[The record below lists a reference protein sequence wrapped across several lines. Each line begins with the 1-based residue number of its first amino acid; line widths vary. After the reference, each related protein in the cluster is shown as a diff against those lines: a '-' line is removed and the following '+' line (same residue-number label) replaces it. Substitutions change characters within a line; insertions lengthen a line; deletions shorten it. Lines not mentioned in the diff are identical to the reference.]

1 MSTQATRFGSCPFRR
16 PLQAAVLLLLLALL
30 PATVSAQLTTEPS
43 VAFSYTTRSGVRRAQ
58 IRRAQIRRVFVVR
71 GRRSVRVIWVLR
83 EFPAFR
89 VGDGF
94 TVTQTSSIVGDN
106 LVWSCDVT
114 YVNPRAPGQPRSFLM
129 SINHGQS
136 TNVVRTGDV
145 VLTEGVARHFSGS
158 IRVRQGYSPPL
169 RRGVYSPLW
178 REGSLTLRI
187 DGRRESRG
195 TFTGTWT
202 WSSANPDPV
211 VTPHPPVSP
220 CSNRGSFGGG
230 GGCGNDSR
238 FQNICAPNP
247 KLETYGWRTHYSAAS
262 QSSSGC
268 SSCGGSAP
276 GTSGSDNLLNLSH
289 TFIPSNQASIGSSSP
304 GVYYNFDQ
312 RIEFYDAGGDQ
323 IATLFDPISRRVY
336 YYEYKPSE
344 SAYVSLIDVD
354 GSAQES
360 DAAFKLLE
368 LEDSAGNPVTHPSTI
383 ATQTV
388 YAVVTSREG
397 WTYKSE
403 LVDIDPGTGIAP
415 VSRLTEVT
423 SPTGK
428 VQTLTYK
435 FNQGD
440 PALTGSP
447 KKILQIDTIGD
458 WQGNTAS
465 FTYDSNQQ
473 AGRWV
478 VSDIDIV
485 AQGHAGTVNRSLR
498 YTYNSNGHLHQV
510 FRDVSGT
517 EATVGTYTYGTDSVW
532 QAATIDM
539 DEHFGAVPREEKLF
553 VSQDY
558 RTWKNG
564 LVNQFSNA
572 LIGAADGAGIRN
584 LIVFRDM
591 DNPGRYRVL
600 ENNQLTEW
608 DAGVSV
614 IACSSY
620 TTGTG
625 QGYNS
630 FTNVQYETNHPEYL
644 DANGNP
650 PTTEQVLLGR
660 PAKVKDGTIRSAVS
674 PSYDSDGNVSRI
686 DYADTSYE
694 LWQYDANNQ
703 ETYFRDREGI
713 ITLTQRN
720 NDGQIVRVVRGLV
733 DVSGPGSEIADTN
746 TTPVQEIRGYNAHG
760 QLEWEATT
768 AYGSGA
774 VTSPAAN
781 VRTDYIYSAN
791 KQLEKVLRPLAP
803 GQSARPET
811 LYQWEGER
819 LVSMTVVRDSGN
831 ETTSYTY
838 DSRNRLVK
846 TTYPDSTTEEVAYTT
861 NGLTTYRKDCSNI
874 VGSVTRD
881 AAGRTI
887 SQSRSLAYDS
897 DLANVDINGT
907 PATIF
912 ERLSDQVSTT
922 TYVYES
928 GESRPVRMITDG
940 KTTEYTYDHKGRQV
954 ETLRYT
960 GHRGGTEQAQVT
972 RTEYQANMRFSQE
985 SQFGTVSSGAFT
997 PDYSRKTY
1005 YGYAADGT
1013 TVRTVQVASSSTTYA
1028 DNAAVMNASR
1038 PSSTSANPSV
1048 LITDAIRDLSGKI
1061 ASLIN
1066 PLNTTQLTAHDTL
1079 GRSLSQKP
1087 DSVNFPN
1094 LISTSKYDVW
1104 GNVTEST
1111 DPAGVETTRQYD
1123 TSGQYQLGQI
1133 SGANSTSLSAKA
1145 EFTYDRSG
1153 RRKSVVAPGT
1163 SGLPDSNRT
1172 TTTFYDAA
1180 CCGQTVGMR
1189 DALGHG
1195 QIRSSDP
1202 SGRVVHAAQV
1212 SDYDTHTT
1220 LLNPT
1225 DAKTNSESTTRYLD
1239 DGKVQFRTHWTQ
1251 ALDEN
1256 VNRNL
1261 PQLAGLGKPASWGV
1275 TTQYVYDTVVGD
1287 GVGLETATG
1296 VDVLRISTSQNVAVS
1311 IAAAITK
1318 LGESVAN
1325 GGADLSLSTH
1335 NGSATLVISPDEK
1348 TMQCSITDAAGRTVI
1363 SALLSGPAASTPN
1376 QLLDWSCNQYDFVY
1390 NLSGVGNVEQVKQI
1404 DSTGNVVSSL
1414 SDGYGWGIG
1423 SLDQDSNLTQTEFNP
1438 GGQPLTVTNALN
1450 HDTTYVYDTL
1460 GRQTSMTT
1468 PAATT
1473 ASTYNAATGQ
1483 LASRADG
1490 KSESTSFQ
1498 YDALGRPSIVT
1509 DRLNKQSNRTY
1520 YRTGQ
1525 LATVIDAERKTTSYD
1540 YDVLGRRTE
1549 LTMHA
1554 IGGGTPQET
1563 TYDYDSAGRME
1574 TATLHSGAKREL
1586 SYEFSGVL
1594 DKVDYF
1600 APSSGTP
1607 SGTDNFTY
1615 DAFLRRTASSSG
1627 DGVTHTYIYTDRG
1640 QLDTDTTNYSSQDYE
1655 VDYDYD
1661 SRGRLNK
1668 ITYPSGRVVDYGF
1681 TNRGELDT
1689 VDWDGAE
1696 IEDRAYDALGRL
1708 TSVDRAY
1715 VDETRVYDNANRVTS
1730 IANTNLGTAAYTYDA
1745 NSNKLGETWTGV
1757 LSSWS
1762 FSTEDSGAADPDGYD
1777 DEDRFIRFEQSGQS
1791 KDFDLVRSDIGNIND
1806 RMLNGTSQ
1814 SRSFNEVHQ
1823 LTSLAGSS
1831 QTFDANGN
1839 LTASHTGIMLGWQ
1852 DGNSRLNQTVVS
1864 STSTAGIEGTNEY
1877 GYDADNKRL
1886 WKKITRSGSTAEHTV
1901 YIYAGPNCIAD
1912 YDAGTAAASP
1922 EQEYI
1927 YGQTI
1932 DSLLMIAHDNNAER
1946 LNVQRNQ
1953 QWSVSG
1959 LTKASD
1965 GTIAETYSYD
1975 VFGKRTILA
1984 TNGTTVRTSSN
1995 YNNPYGYT
2003 SRRHDKESGL
2013 MYYRA
2018 RYYHAE
2024 LGRFISRDPI
2034 GYVDGMSLYRAYF
2047 AIHGVDP
2054 SGTYFRIFGVPD
2066 DDEWVWPWD
2075 PQAGW
2080 TPAWGPVLDSGQ
2092 VGLDGLGMIPAV
2104 GILADLP
2111 NAAISG
2117 FRGNWGEMGM
2127 SLGAAVPAVGLGFG
2141 GAKLAGKGLKAAD
2154 KIADGAR
2161 AADNAADAA
2170 KAGDKAGDAAKSC
2183 PIKKPKK
2190 PKKPSGKCKT
2200 GTWSVGACG
2209 FNGTVI
2215 PGCDWTPFAVGRSRQ
2230 DAQQKS
2236 QQMMPKSCFV
2246 NGNPYHHCTAFEC
2259 VKKNWVPRM

>member
-43 VAFSYTTRSGVRRAQ
+43 VAFSYTTRSGVRRAQIRRAQ

-403 LVDIDPGTGIAP
+403 LVDIDPGTGVAP

-435 FNQGD
+435 YNQGD
-440 PALTGSP
+440 PALSGAP
-447 KKILQIDTIGD
+447 KKILQIDTISD

-465 FTYDSNQQ
+465 FTYDSSQQ

-517 EATVGTYTYGTDSVW
+517 EAAVGTYTYGTDSVW
-532 QAATIDM
+532 QAATINM

-572 LIGAADGAGIRN
+572 LIGAADGAGTRN
-584 LIVFRDM
+584 LIVFRDI

-620 TTGTG
+620 ATGAG
-625 QGYNS
+625 PGYNS

-660 PAKVKDGTIRSAVS
+660 PGKVKDGTIRSAVS

-694 LWQYDANNQ
+694 LWQYDADNQ
-703 ETYFRDREGI
+703 ETYYRNRDGI
-713 ITLTQRN
+713 VTLTQRN

-746 TTPVQEIRGYNAHG
+746 TTPVQDIRGYNSNG
-760 QLEWEATT
+760 QLEWEATNAYVAGTIT
-768 AYGSGA
+768 A
-774 VTSPAAN
+774 PAAN
-781 VRTDYIYSAN
+781 VRTDYVYKTN

-803 GQSARPET
+803 GQSSRPET
-811 LYQWEGER
+811 QYQWAGEQ
-819 LVSMTVVRDSGN
+819 LVSMTVVRDSTN
-831 ETTSYTY
+831 ETTTYAY
-838 DSRNRLVK
+838 DSRNRLIK

-861 NGLTTYRKDCSNI
+861 NGLTTYRKDRSNI
-874 VGSVTRD
+874 VSSVTRD
-881 AAGRTI
+881 SVGRVA
-887 SQSRSLAYDS
+887 SRSSPLAYDT
-897 DLANVDINGT
+897 DLTNVDINGT

-922 TYVYES
+922 SYTYTP
-928 GESRPVRMITDG
+928 GESRPDEVVTDG
-940 KTTEYTYDHKGRQV
+940 RTTKYTYDYKDRLT
-954 ETLRYT
+954 ETLQFT
-960 GHRGGTEQAQVT
+960 GHRGGVEQAQAT
-972 RTEYQANMRFSQE
+972 RTEYKSNMQFNQE
-985 SQFGTVSSGAFT
+985 SIFGTVSSGTFT
-997 PDYSRKTY
+997 PAYTRKTY
-1005 YGYAADGT
+1005 FGYAADGT
-1013 TVRTVQVASSSTTYA
+1013 TVRTVQVASASTTTYA

-1038 PSSTSANPSV
+1038 PSSTAANPSI
-1048 LITDAIRDLSGKI
+1048 LITDAIRDLSGNVV
-1061 ASLIN
+1061 SLIN
-1066 PLNTTQLTAHDTL
+1066 SLNTTQLTAYDTL

-1087 DSVNFPN
+1087 DSVNFSN
-1094 LISTSKYDVW
+1094 LVSTSEYDVW
-1104 GNVTEST
+1104 NNITKST

-1123 TSGQYQLGQI
+1123 ASGQYLSSQI
-1133 SGANSTSLSAKA
+1133 HGANASSLSMKT
-1145 EFTYDRSG
+1145 EFTYNRSG
-1153 RRKSVVAPGT
+1153 RRKSVIAPGT
-1163 SGLPDSNRT
+1163 NGLPDSNRT

-1180 CCGQTVGMR
+1180 CCGQTVG
-1189 DALGHG
+1189 
-1195 QIRSSDP
+1195 
-1202 SGRVVHAAQV
+1202 
-1212 SDYDTHTT
+1212 T
-1220 LLNPT
+1220 
-1225 DAKTNSESTTRYLD
+1225 
-1239 DGKVQFRTHWTQ
+1239 
-1251 ALDEN
+1251 
-1256 VNRNL
+1256 
-1261 PQLAGLGKPASWGV
+1261 
-1275 TTQYVYDTVVGD
+1275 
-1287 GVGLETATG
+1287 
-1296 VDVLRISTSQNVAVS
+1296 
-1311 IAAAITK
+1311 
-1318 LGESVAN
+1318 
-1325 GGADLSLSTH
+1325 
-1335 NGSATLVISPDEK
+1335 
-1348 TMQCSITDAAGRTVI
+1348 
-1363 SALLSGPAASTPN
+1363 
-1376 QLLDWSCNQYDFVY
+1376 
-1390 NLSGVGNVEQVKQI
+1390 
-1404 DSTGNVVSSL
+1404 
-1414 SDGYGWGIG
+1414 
-1423 SLDQDSNLTQTEFNP
+1423 
-1438 GGQPLTVTNALN
+1438 
-1450 HDTTYVYDTL
+1450 
-1460 GRQTSMTT
+1460 
-1468 PAATT
+1468 
-1473 ASTYNAATGQ
+1473 
-1483 LASRADG
+1483 
-1490 KSESTSFQ
+1490 
-1498 YDALGRPSIVT
+1498 
-1509 DRLNKQSNRTY
+1509 
-1520 YRTGQ
+1520 
-1525 LATVIDAERKTTSYD
+1525 YD

-1549 LTMHA
+1549 LELHA
-1554 IGGGTPQET
+1554 INSGTPQKT
-1563 TYDYDSAGRME
+1563 TYGFDSAGRIE
-1574 TATLHSGAKREL
+1574 LATLHSGAKRKI
-1586 SYEFSGVL
+1586 SRDFSGVV
-1594 DKVDYF
+1594 DKVEYF
-1600 APSSGTP
+1600 PPSSSTA
-1607 SGTDNFTY
+1607 SSTDDFTY
-1615 DAFLRRTASSSG
+1615 NGFLQRTASSNIA
-1627 DGVTHTYIYTDRG
+1627 DGVTHAYTYTDRG
-1640 QLDTDTTNYSSQDYE
+1640 QLDTDTTNYSSQNYV
-1655 VDYDYD
+1655 VDYGYD
-1661 SRGRLNK
+1661 SRGRLDK
-1668 ITYPSGRVVDYGF
+1668 ITYPSGRVADYTL

-1689 VDWDGAE
+1689 VDWNGTE
-1696 IEDRAYDALGRL
+1696 IENRAYDALGRM

-1715 VDETRVYDNANRVTS
+1715 VDETRVYDNANRATS
-1730 IANTNLGTAAYTYDA
+1730 IANTNLGTATYTYDA
-1745 NSNKLGETWTGV
+1745 NSNKLGETWTGNF
-1757 LSSWS
+1757 STWS
-1762 FSTEDSGAADPDGYD
+1762 FTTEDSGASDPDGYD
-1777 DEDRFIRFEQSGQS
+1777 DEDRFVRFEQSSQS
-1791 KDFDLVRSDIGNIND
+1791 KDYDLVRSDIGNITD
-1806 RMLNGTSQ
+1806 RKLNGTSQ
-1814 SRSFNEVHQ
+1814 LRTFNEVHQ
-1823 LTSLAGSS
+1823 LTDLASTA
-1831 QTFDANGN
+1831 QIFDANGS
-1839 LTASHTGIMLGWQ
+1839 LTTSHTGMTLSWQ
-1852 DGNSRLNQTVVS
+1852 EGNGRLDQTVVPS
-1864 STSTAGIEGTNEY
+1864 GATAGIEGTNDY
-1877 GYDADNKRL
+1877 GYDAENKRL
-1886 WKKITRSGSTAEHTV
+1886 WKKITRSGSVAEHTV
-1901 YIYAGPNCIAD
+1901 YIYAGPNCIAE
-1912 YDAGTAAASP
+1912 YGSGSAATAP

-1927 YGQTI
+1927 YGQSI

-1946 LNVQRNQ
+1946 LTVLRNQ

-1959 LTKASD
+1959 LMKASD
-1965 GTIAETYSYD
+1965 GTIAELYSYD
-1975 VFGKRTILA
+1975 AFGKRTILA
-1984 TNGTTVRTSSN
+1984 ANGTTVRTSSN

-2003 SRRHDKESGL
+2003 SRRHDEESGL

-2018 RYYHAE
+2018 RYY
-2024 LGRFISRDPI
+2024 DPEM
-2034 GYVDGMSLYRAYF
+2034 GEFCSQDPLEMVDGASMYRGYF
-2047 AIHGVDP
+2047 VLAAMDP
-2054 SGTYFRIFGVPD
+2054 SGLECVPKLKTQKHKWIKKTSKISTRFFNQRHTYLHAGKLEANDRGGLLQVRVKAEVIDYHGFPYSDPKTETELAETNVSCKIICTQGVDGNCHAAASCTSEENANRSNPD
-2066 DDEWVWPWD
+2066 SVKINDQNLWYRSVHTTAIDWEVRDGGPLV
-2075 PQAGW
+2075 
-2080 TPAWGPVLDSGQ
+2080 TVAWNGQMNSAPVNPG
-2092 VGLDGLGMIPAV
+2092 IEV
-2104 GILADLP
+2104 GIT
-2111 NAAISG
+2111 G
-2117 FRGNWGEMGM
+2117 FTIIPSN
-2127 SLGAAVPAVGLGFG
+2127 
-2141 GAKLAGKGLKAAD
+2141 
-2154 KIADGAR
+2154 DGWFEQESTALR
-2161 AADNAADAA
+2161 TD
-2170 KAGDKAGDAAKSC
+2170 SVWEC
-2183 PIKKPKK
+2183 
-2190 PKKPSGKCKT
+2190 KCK
-2200 GTWSVGACG
+2200 
-2209 FNGTVI
+2209 
-2215 PGCDWTPFAVGRSRQ
+2215 
-2230 DAQQKS
+2230 
-2236 QQMMPKSCFV
+2236 
-2246 NGNPYHHCTAFEC
+2246 EE
-2259 VKKNWVPRM
+2259 